1 MNALSI
7 HPKNDL
13 QLAMAVMRDVD
24 KAIELAFSRNIW
36 IEEAWS
42 LVSPIRLT
50 QEEIRLQIVW
60 AGAVISESKKLRA
73 AI

>member
-13 QLAMAVMRDVD
+13 QLAMAVLRDVE

-50 QEEIRLQIVW
+50 REEIRLQIIW

-73 AI
+73 VI